1 MAPIRPRDLLTDGL
15 LARLGGSAPYAS
27 ALAGQVL
34 AGSGPAAG
42 AVGPAGAASGTGPDI
57 AAVLRRDIA
66 RLADVDYLKVALPP
80 EFGGLG
86 CTLRQAACGQRRLA
100 RHAPLTAL
108 AVSAHLYWTGAAADA
123 YRAGDDSV
131 RWILLEAARG
141 ALFAAGHG
149 GVAAGGDL
157 RLADPQSRCEPAGE
171 SGYRFANPAVLSS
184 LTPTWDWVAVH
195 AIHPASGTA
204 HPRPDAVL
212 AFAGRGSRC
221 APAFRVA
228 RVAPAGA
235 PADIFASSAIGW
247 GHAILASVQYSDARR
262 AFNAAMASAADA
274 PASVGPHPLDQWPVA
289 EAGLR
294 LDDMKARIA
303 DVTHP
308 WPLVADTTPDLG
320 GQRLIGIYAMRH
332 EVAEG
337 AARVHDL
344 LAELAAAPAV
354 AAALA
359 SARWPPRGPVRA
371 CAPPRPASA
380 CCPHR
385 RSRRRRRRWA
395 GAGREPGPGVAEIQD
410 QCDRTGPGG
419 SAGRM
424 TARRWPAEAGP
435 ARLASSC

>member
-15 LARLGGSAPYAS
+15 LARLGGTSPYAS
-27 ALAGQVL
+27 ALAGQGL
-34 AGSGPAAG
+34 AGSAPAGGGPATGAG
-42 AVGPAGAASGTGPDI
+42 SSGTGPDI

-131 RWILLEAARG
+131 RWILLEGARG

-171 SGYRFANPAVLSS
+171 SGYRFRNPSVLSS

-195 AIHPASGTA
+195 AIHPATGA
-204 HPRPDAVL
+204 RHPRP
-212 AFAGRGSRC
+212 
-221 APAFRVA
+221 P
-228 RVAPAGA
+228 P
-235 PADIFASSAIGW
+235 DIFASSAIGW

-262 AFNAAMASAADA
+262 AFNAAMAAATAELADPVA
-274 PASVGPHPLDQWPVA
+274 GAGSGRSGGPHPLDQWPVA

-332 EVAEG
+332 EGAGG

-344 LAELAAAPAV
+344 LAQLAAPAV

-359 SARWPPRGPVRA
+359 AAALAAARWRRA
-371 CAPPRPASA
+371 RQGLRATPTSISMLPA
-380 CCPHR
+380 
-385 RSRRRRRRWA
+385 
-395 GAGREPGPGVAEIQD
+395 G
-410 QCDRTGPGG
+410 GG
-419 SAGRM
+419 SCTGTSGRQ
-424 TARRWPAEAGP
+424 
-435 ARLASSC
+435 